1 MFALFHTIFQG
12 MRKYLQLYNEFIRMD
27 GSQCV
32 FLAEKLTTFIIKE
45 DTYQR
50 KWISPSER
58 VCLTLPS
65 I

>member
-1 MFALFHTIFQG
+1 
-12 MRKYLQLYNEFIRMD
+12 MD
-27 GSQCV
+27 GSQFV
-32 FLAEKLTTFIIKE
+32 FLAEKLTAFIIKE